1 MILGKD
7 VSVFEEMKQ
16 NLKSKDDEI
25 ISLKNKIKAIEKENQ
40 NIKQQRDD
48 FIADCGFVI
57 DYKALNVFSIERVL
71 VKSNSTYGYDREVT
85 NIGYIIEDKILEWSF
100 SCSRIT
106 HERLVKEFSEYMRVR
121 NLVKAEES

>member
-16 NLKSKDDEI
+16 NIKSKDNEI
-25 ISLKNKIKAIEKENQ
+25 SNLKNRIKVLERENQ
-40 NIKQQRDD
+40 GIRQQRDD

-57 DYKALNVFSIERVL
+57 DYKALNVFSIERVI
-71 VKSNSTYGYDREVT
+71 VGSNSSYEYDREAT
-85 NIGYIIEDKILEWSF
+85 NIGYIIGDKILEWSF
-100 SCSRIT
+100 SCSRVT